1 MSEYKKLFECA
12 RPDFISHL
20 TAVREEE
27 QGILKLSLQTG
38 SQYVDLLGFDELA
51 DSTSDLLLAERIII
65 SEELD
70 TYKEFGTI
78 RIECWV
84 DDCYSE
90 YWCDRANI
98 EQT

>member
-1 MSEYKKLFECA
+1 MSEYKKLFECV

-27 QGILKLSLQTG
+27 QGILKLSLRTG
-38 SQYVDLLGFDELA
+38 SQYVDLFGFDELA
-51 DSTSDLLLAERIII
+51 GSASDLLTAERIII

-78 RIECWV
+78 RR
-84 DDCYSE
+84 
-90 YWCDRANI
+90 RASMLI
-98 EQT
+98 VGLA